1 MCDIREQIVTSRRL
15 WWWLEV
21 WLSSLQERR
30 KSYWVLLA
38 DTTTINIIIIMV
50 IFLWSSCDIYM
61 NESFFSFIFYVF
73 KKYLF
78 NGRRRAASSRP
89 PPTEGH
95 GDACNRRLHFCVV
108 HWIKK
113 NMYNIYH
120 ETPLEKK
127 CILCSSNQKFCQ
139 NDFVFFTLDCSNSL
153 YWRIKI
159 LFEVVV
165 VQILKVYVYL
175 CTYLNTRVKLNI
187 LYYTE

>member
-61 NESFFSFIFYVF
+61 NESFFSFIFYVVFNMF
-73 KKYLF
+73 KKE
-78 NGRRRAASSRP
+78 GRFLKANR
-89 PPTEGH
+89 
-95 GDACNRRLHFCVV
+95 RRLHFCVV

-127 CILCSSNQKFCQ
+127 CILCSRNQKFCQ

>member
-73 KKYLF
+73 NMFKKE
-78 NGRRRAASSRP
+78 GRFLKANRR
-89 PPTEGH
+89 
-95 GDACNRRLHFCVV
+95 RRLHFCVV

>member
-73 KKYLF
+73 NMFKKE
-78 NGRRRAASSRP
+78 GRFLKANR
-89 PPTEGH
+89 
-95 GDACNRRLHFCVV
+95 RRLHFCVV

-120 ETPLEKK
+120 ETPPEKK
-127 CILCSSNQKFCQ
+127 NAFYAAAATKNSVKTTSSSSRS
-139 NDFVFFTLDCSNSL
+139 T
-153 YWRIKI
+153 
-159 LFEVVV
+159 
-165 VQILKVYVYL
+165 VQLLILKDKNSIWS
-175 CTYLNTRVKLNI
+175 CGGTKF
-187 LYYTE
+187 

>member
-61 NESFFSFIFYVF
+61 NESFFSFIFYVVFNMF
-73 KKYLF
+73 KKE
-78 NGRRRAASSRP
+78 GRFLKANR
-89 PPTEGH
+89 
-95 GDACNRRLHFCVV
+95 RRLHFCVV

-120 ETPLEKK
+120 ETPPEKK
-127 CILCSSNQKFCQ
+127 NAFYAAAATKNSVKTTSSSSRS
-139 NDFVFFTLDCSNSL
+139 T
-153 YWRIKI
+153 
-159 LFEVVV
+159 
-165 VQILKVYVYL
+165 VQLLILKDKNSIWS
-175 CTYLNTRVKLNI
+175 CGGTKF
-187 LYYTE
+187 